1 MMKLSI
7 DTINALLDL
16 HDYSTDEAK
25 DILCMLYQI
34 SEDEYNEIIKDYKY
48 SSDLN
53 KYVLR
58 VVNDV
63 DEQLL
68 YLSELMQNKS
78 FKYFLDNIDDI
89 LKSKQKSNKI
99 KIDLDSTETISKS
112 MRANKEV
119 VEAFEEFCEENSQ
132 YRKMDLLSM
141 ALKEYMEKY
150 Q

>member
-89 LKSKQKSNKI
+89 LEHLIKDNK
-99 KIDLDSTETISKS
+99 
-112 MRANKEV
+112 
-119 VEAFEEFCEENSQ
+119 
-132 YRKMDLLSM
+132 
-141 ALKEYMEKY
+141 LK
-150 Q
+150 